1 MQGFKDVIS
10 YDFDGFETDVWIT
23 KDEVPIIVHG

>member
-1 MQGFKDVIS
+1 MQAFKDVIA
-10 YDFDGFETDVWIT
+10 YDFDAFETDVWIT